1 MNPLLSSSSGLTT
14 NPVTSVSGG
23 WYSTTLDV
31 QISYDDIQSAIEP
44 VVYDGSGNAIIDSG
58 GLGGYIPHELL
69 PSSLSSYTNGY
80 DLPAGTTI
88 SFYNSDGT
96 TLLYTETVTPALYS
110 AGNGQPFRHY
120 RTEPVPGLIPSCR
133 ADLLLV

>member
-1 MNPLLSSSSGLTT
+1 
-14 NPVTSVSGG
+14 
-23 WYSTTLDV
+23 
-31 QISYDDIQSAIEP
+31 
-44 VVYDGSGNAIIDSG
+44 
-58 GLGGYIPHELL
+58 LL

-110 AGNGQPFRHY
+110 AGNGPSVSTLSDGASTGFYPFLQGPMY
-120 RTEPVPGLIPSCR
+120 FSYSPANLGTAIWDYAP
-133 ADLLLV
+133 